1 MRQGKKVS
9 VILSPSDFAYLQ
21 DISDRFGVKKSEF
34 VRLFIQGLKVGEM
47 AETGKGGVVE
57 VGGYGYE
64 FSPELLKS
72 FVGQLE
78 TLFEG
83 VSKDVKVVSK
93 KTKRKGNNRL
103 IDAFP
108 QVA

>member
-1 MRQGKKVS
+1 MRQGRRVS

-34 VRLFIQGLKVGEM
+34 VRLFIQGLKVGEL
-47 AETGKGGVVE
+47 ADKGKGGVVE

-72 FVGQLE
+72 FVSQLE

-93 KTKRKGNNRL
+93 KTKVRGNNRL